1 MSSMNN
7 IFLVNV
13 DPPVKRYVKT
23 IPSKLGGIRFD
34 SNGKNQIG
42 FILETSPTGAFVYDD
57 EVLEIYTDR
66 EDRAFR
72 QLNKSL
78 FTKGYLKEYA
88 QEAPELDT
96 ANMLTD
102 EEVAEIASMRN
113 IQQLTK
119 RISELTSPFTV
130 QRILNAANDIG
141 RPAKTIA
148 AIQAHL
154 TQLT

>member
-7 IFLVNV
+7 IFLVNI
-13 DPPVKRYVKT
+13 DPPVKKYVKT
-23 IPSKLGGIRFD
+23 IPSKLGGVRFD
-34 SNGKNQIG
+34 ASGKNQVG
-42 FILETSPTGAFVYDD
+42 FILQSSPTGEFVYDD

-72 QLNKSL
+72 QMNKSL
-78 FTKGYLKEYA
+78 FTQGYLKEYV

-102 EEVAEIASMRN
+102 NEVTEIASMRN

-119 RISELTSPFTV
+119 RISELTSKFSV
-130 QRILNAANDIG
+130 QRILDEANTIG
-141 RPAKTIA
+141 RPAKTVA
-148 AIQAHL
+148 VIQARL
-154 TQLT
+154 VELS